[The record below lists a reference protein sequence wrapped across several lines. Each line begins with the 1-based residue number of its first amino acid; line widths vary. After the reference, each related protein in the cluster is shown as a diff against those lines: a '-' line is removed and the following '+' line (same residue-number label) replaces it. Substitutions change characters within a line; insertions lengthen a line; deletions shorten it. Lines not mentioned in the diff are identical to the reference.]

1 MTYEEAVEAM
11 KQGKKVRNENF
22 TSDEFFE
29 MKDGKI
35 VCEMGYPMAKWYR
48 GLDWQ
53 KTGWSV
59 VKDSPKASDLFF

>member
-1 MTYEEAVEAM
+1 MTYEEALEAM

-29 MKDGKI
+29 MKDGKV
-35 VCEMGYPMAKWYR
+35 VCEMGYPMAAWYK
-48 GLDWQ
+48 GEPWQ

-59 VKDSPKASDLFF
+59 FNETL